1 MLDFKQWVTKTN
13 LSPLE
18 KEALFSLRQ
27 RKDVVL
33 KLADNGGAVVVRARD
48 LYIQE
53 AERQLSDSAYY
64 QQLDCDLIMDRNKK
78 VAEVV
83 HDAISKRELPPST
96 TNLIVDHPRTSKFYL
111 LPKIHKP
118 GNLGRPIV
126 SACNFPT
133 ELPATY
139 LDMIT
144 KPLIENLPSYVKD
157 TNHMLDIVESFCFS
171 GTSNYV
177 FALDIRSLYI
187 VIPNNDGLRIH
198 TSSTNVLSWNHLPI
212 PWCASPSLS
221 LPFIPSPSI
230 ASITNK
236 LEAWRWEA
244 VSVPTMRV
252 YSLATLKSRFS
263 SSTEKKHLTSTS
275 ATLTYSG
282 CSIGH
287 QRGLGGFRHLPN

>member
-1 MLDFKQWVTKTN
+1 MLDFKKWVTKTN

-18 KEALFSLRQ
+18 KEALFSLLQ

-33 KLADNGGAVVVRARD
+33 KLADNGGADEVRARD

-96 TNLIVDHPRTSKFYL
+96 TNLFVDHPRTSKFYL
-111 LPKIHKP
+111 LRKIHKP
-118 GNLGRPIV
+118 GILGRPIV

-133 ELPATY
+133 ELLATY

-187 VIPNNDGLRIH
+187 VIPNNDGLRTH
-198 TSSTNVLSWNHLPI
+198 TSSTNVLS
-212 PWCASPSLS
+212 
-221 LPFIPSPSI
+221 
-230 ASITNK
+230 
-236 LEAWRWEA
+236 
-244 VSVPTMRV
+244 
-252 YSLATLKSRFS
+252 
-263 SSTEKKHLTSTS
+263 
-275 ATLTYSG
+275 
-282 CSIGH
+282 
-287 QRGLGGFRHLPN
+287 